1 MGAGFAPGL
10 GQVIWATIA
19 KAVWKPVA
27 ALLAV
32 LGIYIAGRQ
41 GASQRAK
48 SEAYEDDHEHAADI
62 RKRVRDDR
70 AERLRKLDDAGWR
83 D

>member
-1 MGAGFAPGL
+1 M
-10 GQVIWATIA
+10 IWTAIVRA
-19 KAVWKPVA
+19 LWKPVA

-32 LGIYIAGRQ
+32 LGIYLAGRKDARQ
-41 GASQRAK
+41 TAK
-48 SEAYEDDHEHAADI
+48 SDAYEDDHEHAADI

-70 AERLRKLDDAGWR
+70 VERLRKLDGSGWR

>member
-1 MGAGFAPGL
+1 M
-10 GQVIWATIA
+10 IWTAIA
-19 KAVWKPVA
+19 KAAWKPVA

-32 LGIYIAGRQ
+32 LGIYLAGRKDARQ
-41 GASQRAK
+41 TAK
-48 SEAYEDDHEHAADI
+48 SDAYEDDHEHAADI

-70 AERLRKLDDAGWR
+70 VERLRKLDGAGWR

>member
-1 MGAGFAPGL
+1 M
-10 GQVIWATIA
+10 IWTAIA
-19 KAVWKPVA
+19 RAIWKPCA

-32 LGIYIAGRQ
+32 LGIYLAGRKDARQ
-41 GASQRAK
+41 TAK
-48 SEAYEDDHEHAADI
+48 SDAYEDDHEHAADI

-70 AERLRKLDDAGWR
+70 VERLRKLDGSGWR

>member
-1 MGAGFAPGL
+1 M
-10 GQVIWATIA
+10 IWTAILRA
-19 KAVWKPVA
+19 AWRPVA

-32 LGIYIAGRQ
+32 LGIYLAGRKDARQ
-41 GASQRAK
+41 TAK
-48 SEAYEDDHEHAADI
+48 SDAYEDDHEHAADI

-70 AERLRKLDDAGWR
+70 AERVRSLDDAGFR

>member
-1 MGAGFAPGL
+1 M
-10 GQVIWATIA
+10 IWQAILR
-19 KAVWKPVA
+19 AVWKPVA
-27 ALLAV
+27 AILAL
-32 LGIYIAGRQ
+32 LGIYLAGRR

-48 SEAYEDDHEHAADI
+48 SDAYEDDHEHAADI

-70 AERLRKLDDAGWR
+70 IERLRKLDGSGWR